1 MQKSIEERLKS
12 LEEHAEFQHGN
23 AIALQTVLVAALKTI
38 NRDAASRAYFV
49 EILKGAAQGSFD
61 HAIGQDWTDQV
72 ISISRA
78 GMAAFVGKDIAA
90 EAGLP

>member
-23 AIALQTVLVAALKTI
+23 AIALQTVLVAALLTI

-49 EILKGAAQGSFD
+49 EILRGAAQGSFD
-61 HAIGQDWTDQV
+61 HAIGQAWSDRV
-72 ISISRA
+72 IAISRS
-78 GMAAFVGKDIAA
+78 GMAAIVGKDIAA
-90 EAGLP
+90 EVGLP